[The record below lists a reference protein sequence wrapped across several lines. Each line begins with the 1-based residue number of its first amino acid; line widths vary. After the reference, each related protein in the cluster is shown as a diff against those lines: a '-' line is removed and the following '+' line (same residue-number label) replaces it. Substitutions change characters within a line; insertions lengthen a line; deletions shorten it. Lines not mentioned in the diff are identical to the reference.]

1 MDLSEYLEPDTSTL
15 AGATRIRG
23 TRLSV
28 AFLLS
33 LLEAGGS
40 EERLLAEYPQL
51 GEGALRAVF
60 SFARQSLETEQLI
73 PISS

>member
-1 MDLSEYLEPDTSTL
+1 VDLSEYLERDVSTL

-28 AFLLS
+28 DFLLS
-33 LLEAGGS
+33 LLEAGWS

-51 GEGALRAVF
+51 SESALRAVF
-60 SFARQSLETEQLI
+60 AFARRSLETEQLI